1 MYSYA
6 VGDQADIDVWRGTQK
21 LSFSVPVL
29 ETTMGPP
36 RFDDLVGPEDR
47 PLPRLGVLGLTVN
60 EQISALLPSPRIAGG
75 VLVAAKIVDVRPPLR
90 DPLLTGDVIHAINGI
105 SITDVAS
112 LRTRLESLSSD
123 SPIVIQVERSGTLHF
138 VAIEND

>member
-1 MYSYA
+1 
-6 VGDQADIDVWRGTQK
+6 
-21 LSFSVPVL
+21 
-29 ETTMGPP
+29 MG
-36 RFDDLVGPEDR
+36 
-47 PLPRLGVLGLTVN
+47 
-60 EQISALLPSPRIAGG
+60 
-75 VLVAAKIVDVRPPLR
+75 
-90 DPLLTGDVIHAINGI
+90 DPLLTGDVIHAINGT